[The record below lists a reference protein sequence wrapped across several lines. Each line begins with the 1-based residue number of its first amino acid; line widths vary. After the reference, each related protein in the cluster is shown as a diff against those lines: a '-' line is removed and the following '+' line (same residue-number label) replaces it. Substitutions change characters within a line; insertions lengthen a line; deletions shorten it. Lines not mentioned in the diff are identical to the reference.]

1 MKKSGL
7 QNFPFIFVL
16 GHAGVRGDESADGL
30 ASLAPIS
37 SARAIDRTDILN
49 DFLEKFV

>member
-7 QNFPFIFVL
+7 QNVPFIFVPE
-16 GHAGVRGDESADGL
+16 HAGVRGDESIDGL